1 MTNMTNL
8 IVISGIILVTLIV
21 FSFFRNRYINFV
33 LGISLITLWMPLA
46 ISLPFFLIYAFKI
59 EGLYLLVIL
68 LMIYTIYFVRS
79 NFFLATEISDH
90 VEIMNLGKSIRLYI
104 KSLYMT
110 TINTIFV
117 IILILIALGA
127 VSLYPLVVLCSSV
140 WFIPVAI
147 LGALAGVV
155 IFGVVMMGLIPTVAI
170 NIIFTLN
177 GVTRLTSALNYNRNE
192 KLKRILYSLIPFWGI
207 YDGIK
212 LINEAN
218 EKLKLNGYK
227 CNFLGC
233 VKIESIRE

>member
-1 MTNMTNL
+1 MTNL

-79 NFFLATEISDH
+79 NFFLATEVSDH
-90 VEIMNLGKSIRLYI
+90 IEIMNLSKSVRLYI

-117 IILILIALGA
+117 FILIMIALGA
-127 VSLYPLVVLCSSV
+127 VSLYPLLVLCSSV

-212 LINEAN
+212 LLKEAN
-218 EKLKLNGYK
+218 YKLKSKDQIYD
-227 CNFLGC
+227 
-233 VKIESIRE
+233 E

>member
-1 MTNMTNL
+1 MINMTNL
-8 IVISGIILVTLIV
+8 IVISGIILATLIV

-33 LGISLITLWMPLA
+33 LGIFFITLWMPLA

-59 EGLYLLVIL
+59 EGLYLLAII

-90 VEIMNLGKSIRLYI
+90 IEIMNLDKSIRLYI

-127 VSLYPLVVLCSSV
+127 VSLYPLAVLCSSL

-218 EKLKLNGYK
+218 NKLKLK
-227 CNFLGC
+227 ERI
-233 VKIESIRE
+233 K

>member
-1 MTNMTNL
+1 MTNL

-59 EGLYLLVIL
+59 EGLYLLAIM

-79 NFFLATEISDH
+79 NFFLATEVSDH
-90 VEIMNLGKSIRLYI
+90 IEMMNLSKSVRLYI

-117 IILILIALGA
+117 IILIMIALGA
-127 VSLYPLVVLCSSV
+127 VSLYPLLVLCSSV

-212 LINEAN
+212 LLKEAN
-218 EKLKLNGYK
+218 YKLKSKDQIYD
-227 CNFLGC
+227 
-233 VKIESIRE
+233 E

>member
-1 MTNMTNL
+1 MTNL
-8 IVISGIILVTLIV
+8 IVVSGIILATLTV

-33 LGISLITLWMPLA
+33 LGFSLITLWMPLA

-59 EGLYLLVIL
+59 EGLYLLAIM
-68 LMIYTIYFVRS
+68 LMIYTIYFIRS

-90 VEIMNLGKSIRLYI
+90 IEMMNLSKSFRLYI

-110 TINTIFV
+110 TINTIYI

-127 VSLYPLVVLCSSV
+127 VSLYPLLVLCSSV

-147 LGALAGVV
+147 IGALAGVV
-155 IFGVVMMGLIPTVAI
+155 TFGVVMMGLIPTVAI

-192 KLKRILYSLIPFWGI
+192 KIKRILYSLIPFWGI

-212 LINEAN
+212 LLKEAN
-218 EKLKLNGYK
+218 YKLKIKEQIYDK
-227 CNFLGC
+227 
-233 VKIESIRE
+233 